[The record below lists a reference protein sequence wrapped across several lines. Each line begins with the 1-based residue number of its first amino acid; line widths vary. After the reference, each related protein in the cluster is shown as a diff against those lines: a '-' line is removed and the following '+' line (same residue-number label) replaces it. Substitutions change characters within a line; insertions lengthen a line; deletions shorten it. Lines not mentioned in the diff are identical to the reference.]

1 MRFKYL
7 AKDPA
12 GNFKKGIVEA
22 SSKTSAIEVLS
33 RHNLTAVTLEEKK
46 ETPLLSSILKIWEGT
61 KTRDFV
67 IFSRQL
73 AVMIDAKV
81 PLLSALNSIADQTEN
96 RFLALKIKS
105 IIADV
110 DSGMSFS
117 EAIAKHPDT
126 FSKFYINMVKAGE
139 ASGTLQ
145 QNLNNLADNI
155 EANYELT
162 AKLRGA
168 LYYPGFILF
177 AMLAVGFIVMTF
189 VMPKL
194 LVILKE
200 SNVELPLTTKVLI
213 ATSGFLASYWWI
225 VLIIFFVAVGAFIY
239 YIKTDQGKAE
249 FDYLVFKIP
258 VVNKLVNN
266 VYVTRFTEN
275 FSTLLQ
281 SGLPIT
287 TALLIT
293 SEIVGNERYR
303 DAILDAVQEVKKG
316 GTVSDALRKHGV
328 VPLVVVQMI
337 KIGEATG
344 KIDYALKKITEFY
357 IKETDRVVKNF
368 SSLIEPILMVF
379 LAIGVGILVSAV
391 ILPIYQVAT
400 SVQ

>member
-22 SSKTSAIEVLS
+22 SSKSSAIEVLS
-33 RHNLTAVTLEEKK
+33 RHNLTALTLEEKR

-81 PLLSALNSIADQTEN
+81 PLLSALSSIADQTEN

-200 SNVELPLTTKVLI
+200 SNVELPFTTKVLI
-213 ATSGFLASYWWI
+213 AVSGFLASYWWI
-225 VLIIFFVAVGAFIY
+225 VLIIFFVAVGAFLY

-249 FDYLVFKIP
+249 FDYIVFKVP
-258 VVNKLVNN
+258 VINKLVNN

-316 GTVSDALRKHGV
+316 RNVSDALRKHKV

>member
-22 SSKTSAIEVLS
+22 SSKSSAIEVLS
-33 RHNLTAVTLEEKK
+33 RHNLTALTLEEKR

-67 IFSRQL
+67 VFSRQL

-81 PLLSALNSIADQTEN
+81 PLLSALSSIADQTEN

-200 SNVELPLTTKVLI
+200 YNVELPFTTKVLI
-213 ATSGFLASYWWI
+213 AVSGFLASYWWI
-225 VLIIFFVAVGAFIY
+225 VLIIFFVAVGAFLY

-249 FDYLVFKIP
+249 FDYIVFKIP
-258 VVNKLVNN
+258 VINKLVNN

-281 SGLPIT
+281 NGLPIT

-316 GTVSDALRKHGV
+316 GNVSDALRKHGV

-379 LAIGVGILVSAV
+379 LAIGVG
-391 ILPIYQVAT
+391 YWFRQ
-400 SVQ
+400 

>member
-1 MRFKYL
+1 MKFRYL
-7 AKDPA
+7 AKDNA

-22 SSKTSAIEVLS
+22 TSKTSAVGVLS
-33 RHNLTAVTLEEKK
+33 RHNLTVVSLEVVK
-46 ETPLLSSILKIWEGT
+46 EVPLLSSIIKIWEGT
-61 KTRDFV
+61 RTRDFI

-73 AVMIDAKV
+73 AVMIDSKV
-81 PLLSALNSIADQTEN
+81 PLLTALNTIADQTEN
-96 RFLALKIKS
+96 RFLAMKIKS
-105 IIADV
+105 IVADV

-117 EAIAKHPDT
+117 ESIAKHPDT
-126 FSKFYINMVKAGE
+126 FSKFYVNMVKAGE

-145 QNLNNLADNI
+145 QNLNNLADNL
-155 EANYELT
+155 EKNYELT
-162 AKLRGA
+162 AKLKGA

-177 AMLAVGFIVMTF
+177 AMFAVGFIVMTF

-194 LVILKE
+194 LVILEE
-200 SNVELPLTTKVLI
+200 SNIELPLTTKILI
-213 ATSGFLASYWWI
+213 AVSGFLASYWWI
-225 VLIIFFVAVGAFIY
+225 VFLVIIAAIIGFFY
-239 YIKTDQGKAE
+239 YIKTEQGKIE
-249 FDYLVFKIP
+249 LDYLILKIP
-258 VVNKLVNN
+258 IIKKLVNN
-266 VYVTRFTEN
+266 VFITRFTEN

-316 GTVSDALRKHGV
+316 GSVSDALKKHKV
-328 VPLVVVQMI
+328 IPLVVVQMI

-344 KIDYALKKITEFY
+344 RVDFALKKITEFY

-368 SSLIEPILMVF
+368 SSLIEPVLMVL
-379 LAIGVGILVSAV
+379 LAVGVGILVSAV

-400 SVQ
+400 SIQ

>member
-344 KIDYALKKITEFY
+344 KIDYTLKKITEFY